1 MIRAASDEAARTAPR
16 GRSWP
21 QGATVLFLQRNSGP
35 VPLKPLLGLCR
46 IIDAINDRIGRIIMW
61 LVLAAVL
68 VSAINAV
75 VRKAFSV
82 SSNAYLELQWYLF
95 AAVFLL
101 GAGYTLLK
109 NEHVRIDFVAGRWT
123 RRTQVW
129 VDVLGILIFLL
140 PLCFWVVAQSWP
152 VFMQA
157 YVSGEVSSNAGGLIR
172 WPAYLLLPAG
182 FVLLALQA
190 VSELIKRIAW
200 LRGLG
205 PDPAAVVRER
215 SAEER
220 LVDDLRRE
228 AERSASK

>member
-1 MIRAASDEAARTAPR
+1 M
-16 GRSWP
+16 
-21 QGATVLFLQRNSGP
+21 
-35 VPLKPLLGLCR
+35 KPLLGFCR
-46 IIDAINDRIGRIIMW
+46 AIDAINERVGRVIMW

-75 VRKAFSV
+75 VRKLFSV

-109 NEHVRIDFVAGRWT
+109 NEHVRIDFLAGRWT

-129 VDVLGILIFLL
+129 VDVLGIMVFLL
-140 PLCFWVVAQSWP
+140 PLCVWVVGQSWP
-152 VFMQA
+152 VFMRA

-172 WPAYLLLPAG
+172 WPVYLLLPAG

-205 PDPAAVVRER
+205 PDPAEVVRER

>member
-1 MIRAASDEAARTAPR
+1 
-16 GRSWP
+16 
-21 QGATVLFLQRNSGP
+21 
-35 VPLKPLLGLCR
+35 LKPLLGLCR
-46 IIDAINDRIGRIIMW
+46 AIDAINDRIGRIIMW

-75 VRKAFSV
+75 VRKAFSY

>member
-1 MIRAASDEAARTAPR
+1 
-16 GRSWP
+16 
-21 QGATVLFLQRNSGP
+21 
-35 VPLKPLLGLCR
+35 LKPLLGLCR
-46 IIDAINDRIGRIIMW
+46 AIDAINDRIGRIIMW

-75 VRKAFSV
+75 VRKAFSY

-129 VDVLGILIFLL
+129 VDVLGIVIFLL

-190 VSELIKRIAW
+190 VSELIKRVAW

>member
-1 MIRAASDEAARTAPR
+1 M
-16 GRSWP
+16 
-21 QGATVLFLQRNSGP
+21 
-35 VPLKPLLGLCR
+35 KPLLGLCR
-46 IIDAINDRIGRIIMW
+46 AIDAINDRIGRIIMW

-75 VRKAFSV
+75 VRKAFSY

-129 VDVLGILIFLL
+129 VDVLGIVIFLL

-190 VSELIKRIAW
+190 VSELIKRVAW

>member
-1 MIRAASDEAARTAPR
+1 
-16 GRSWP
+16 
-21 QGATVLFLQRNSGP
+21 
-35 VPLKPLLGLCR
+35 LKPLLGLCR
-46 IIDAINDRIGRIIMW
+46 AIDAINDRIGRIIMW

-75 VRKAFSV
+75 VRKAFSY

-129 VDVLGILIFLL
+129 VDVLGIVIFLL

>member
-1 MIRAASDEAARTAPR
+1 MIRAASDEAARTAPG
-16 GRSWP
+16 GRSRP
-21 QGATVLFLQRNSGP
+21 PERSSLSFSEHDGP

-46 IIDAINDRIGRIIMW
+46 VIDAINDRIGRIIMW

-140 PLCFWVVAQSWP
+140 PLCVWVVVQSWP

-190 VSELIKRIAW
+190 VSELIKRVAW

>member
-1 MIRAASDEAARTAPR
+1 
-16 GRSWP
+16 
-21 QGATVLFLQRNSGP
+21 
-35 VPLKPLLGLCR
+35 LKPLLGLCR
-46 IIDAINDRIGRIIMW
+46 VIDAINDRIGRIIMW

-109 NEHVRIDFVAGRWT
+109 NEHVRIDFVAGRWR

-140 PLCFWVVAQSWP
+140 PLCVWVVVQSWP

-190 VSELIKRIAW
+190 ISELIKRVAW

>member
-1 MIRAASDEAARTAPR
+1 
-16 GRSWP
+16 
-21 QGATVLFLQRNSGP
+21 
-35 VPLKPLLGLCR
+35 
-46 IIDAINDRIGRIIMW
+46 MW

-75 VRKAFSV
+75 VRKAFSY

-129 VDVLGILIFLL
+129 VDVLGIVIFLL

>member
-1 MIRAASDEAARTAPR
+1 
-16 GRSWP
+16 
-21 QGATVLFLQRNSGP
+21 
-35 VPLKPLLGLCR
+35 
-46 IIDAINDRIGRIIMW
+46 MW

-101 GAGYTLLK
+101 GSGYTLLK
-109 NEHVRIDFVAGRWT
+109 NEHVRIDFLAGRWT

-129 VDVLGILIFLL
+129 VDVVGIVVFLL
-140 PLCFWVVAQSWP
+140 PLCVWVVLQSWP
-152 VFMQA
+152 VFAQA
-157 YVSGEVSSNAGGLIR
+157 YVSGEMSSNAGGLIR
-172 WPAYLLLPAG
+172 WPAYLLLPLG
-182 FVLLALQA
+182 FVLLGLQA

-205 PDPAAVVRER
+205 PDPAAVARER

-220 LVDDLRRE
+220 LAEDLRRE
-228 AERSASK
+228 AERSAAK